1 MVSKYLS
8 GFGLE
13 VNYSSTLSSLSLPS
27 SGLGN
32 TKDTPGAVT
41 LPGLSHIVTN
51 ARLYYEANGFRA
63 SLAAKKRGDFLG
75 EVTDFQDNHQLTYIK
90 ASTLID
96 AQVTYDFDEKSMF
109 KGLSITAS
117 ANNLTNA
124 AFDRFNST
132 PDVAV
137 EHYRFGRT
145 YGLGASYKF

>member
-1 MVSKYLS
+1 
-8 GFGLE
+8 
-13 VNYSSTLSSLSLPS
+13 
-27 SGLGN
+27 
-32 TKDTPGAVT
+32 
-41 LPGLSHIVTN
+41 
-51 ARLYYEANGFRA
+51 
-63 SLAAKKRGDFLG
+63 
-75 EVTDFQDNHQLTYIK
+75 
-90 ASTLID
+90 
-96 AQVTYDFDEKSMF
+96 VTYDFNDKSMF